1 MLEKGGVPDE
11 GLDERAAGTGLA
23 HAAWVFAGHAA
34 VFVRLRRLVAH
45 RRQGLAWVMAPA
57 LVLGLGAAAASF
69 WGFYCYVQRRN
80 KPDKKG
86 PAAFNDHV

>member
-1 MLEKGGVPDE
+1 
-11 GLDERAAGTGLA
+11 
-23 HAAWVFAGHAA
+23 
-34 VFVRLRRLVAH
+34 
-45 RRQGLAWVMAPA
+45 MAPA